1 MWQRDLSIPAGAQW
15 HEETS
20 TYEFRE
26 DARILSL
33 MPHMHIRGVAAKYIL
48 TLPNGKTEML
58 LSVPRFDFN
67 WQSVYRFKDPI
78 SVPKGAKL
86 TVTGVWDNS
95 TDNPSNPDAGRIIPW
110 GEQTF
115 DEMLNGWVDF
125 VYEKADH
132 PREIAATE

>member
-1 MWQRDLSIPAGAQW
+1 
-15 HEETS
+15 
-20 TYEFRE
+20 
-26 DARILSL
+26 
-33 MPHMHIRGVAAKYIL
+33 V
-48 TLPNGKTEML
+48 PN
-58 LSVPRFDFN
+58 FDFN

-95 TDNPSNPDAGRIIPW
+95 TDNPSNPDAGRTIPW

-125 VYEKADH
+125 VYEKEDH
-132 PREIAATE
+132 PREIAVTE